1 MDVNGNILEQ
11 ELYSERMASMKKLY
25 LIKVNRK
32 ALIVTIIIILT
43 LISYMIIYNANT
55 IRCSFQNTSGK
66 LAIIIDDFGQSR
78 EGVEEMM
85 RIDEHLT
92 FAVMPFLEF
101 TEEDAKRGKELGYEI
116 IIHLPMEA
124 NKGKLSWLGPKPI
137 LCGMKKNEIRQI
149 VEEAAEDVPYAIGA
163 NIHMGSKACCQEEI
177 MESILEVVKE
187 KKLYYFV
194 DSRTAKKTVAKKK
207 ADEMGILCYDNN
219 VFLDGQMPKS
229 HMIKRLRKAGD
240 VALKKGQAIAIGHVG
255 IEGGVALAEAIE
267 EMQEEFAERRIELVF
282 VSELDDDVY

>member
-1 MDVNGNILEQ
+1 
-11 ELYSERMASMKKLY
+11 
-25 LIKVNRK
+25 
-32 ALIVTIIIILT
+32 
-43 LISYMIIYNANT
+43 MIIYNANT

-219 VFLDGQMPKS
+219 VFFRWAD
-229 HMIKRLRKAGD
+229 A
-240 VALKKGQAIAIGHVG
+240 
-255 IEGGVALAEAIE
+255 
-267 EMQEEFAERRIELVF
+267 QE
-282 VSELDDDVY
+282 SYD

>member
-1 MDVNGNILEQ
+1 MDINGNILEQ

-137 LCGMKKNEIRQI
+137 LCGMKKKNEIRQI

-219 VFLDGQMPKS
+219 VFFRWAD
-229 HMIKRLRKAGD
+229 A
-240 VALKKGQAIAIGHVG
+240 
-255 IEGGVALAEAIE
+255 
-267 EMQEEFAERRIELVF
+267 QE
-282 VSELDDDVY
+282 SYD

>member
-1 MDVNGNILEQ
+1 
-11 ELYSERMASMKKLY
+11 MKKLY
-25 LIKVNRK
+25 LIKVKRK
-32 ALIVTIIIILT
+32 TLIVIIIVILAVIAY
-43 LISYMIIYNANT
+43 LVIYNTTT
-55 IRCSFQNTSGK
+55 ILCNFQNTSGK

-85 RIDEHLT
+85 SIDEHLT
-92 FAVMPFLEF
+92 FAVMPFMEF
-101 TEEDAKRGKELGYEI
+101 TKEDATKGKELGYEI

-124 NKGKLSWLGPKPI
+124 NGGSLSWLGPRPI
-137 LCGMKKNEIRQI
+137 LCSMKKDEIRQ
-149 VEEAAEDVPYAIGA
+149 VVLDAVEDVPYAIGA

-177 MESILEVVKE
+177 MESIFEVVKE

-207 ADEMGILCYDNN
+207 ADEMGVLCYDNN
-219 VFLDGQMPKS
+219 VFLDGQKPKS

-240 VALKKGQAIAIGHVG
+240 VALEKGKAIAIGHVG
-255 IEGGVALAEAIE
+255 IEGGVAMAEAIE
-267 EMQEEFAERRIELVF
+267 EMREEFAERNIQLVF